1 MLWKVKGQTVEPFQN
16 TKFSEQQL
24 QERDLETWIEGNP
37 DILGEPLMFIGRQVT
52 VPRINDKLDLLA
64 LDPTGDTVI
73 VEIKRGKLN
82 DPVDIQAIRY
92 ASYISR
98 WPKRRLEELAESY
111 LSQHGGEDNGATFE
125 EAFAEFAAD
134 TDTEGVPSLNGR
146 QRIIIVGQKIS
157 MRLGSVALWLREQGI
172 DIKIIEITPFKD
184 PSSDNLILSPQV
196 IIPPMTTE
204 EFEIGPVGPTDPWIV
219 DGEKWHLE
227 KRCKPKG
234 RELLLAFIEQL
245 RQRFTDATGPVWNQ
259 KQYVSFRLG
268 SAIWLYLHT
277 QATQF
282 HLHIP
287 VPPGTWD
294 AEELAARLGIIASSK
309 EDSLAE
315 KFAAPTGV
323 RIRKRKNR
331 EAMLFFIKD
340 DGLFTNDEFWNAIS
354 ETHDSFLKGG
364 SSV

>member
-1 MLWKVKGQTVEPFQN
+1 MLWKVKGQTVEPIQN

-24 QERDLETWIEGNP
+24 QERDLETWIESNP
-37 DILGEPLMFIGRQVT
+37 DILGEPLMFIGRQVV
-52 VPRINDKLDLLA
+52 VPGVNDRLDLLA

-73 VEIKRGKLN
+73 IEIKRGKLN

-98 WPKRRLEELAESY
+98 WPKRKLEELADAY

-125 EAFAEFAAD
+125 EAFAEFASD
-134 TDTEGVPSLNGR
+134 IDTEGVSSLNGR
-146 QRIIIVGQKIS
+146 QRIIIVGQKIRT
-157 MRLGSVALWLREQGI
+157 RLGSVALWLREQGI

-184 PSSDNLILSPQV
+184 TSSDSLILSPQV
-196 IIPPMTTE
+196 IIPPPTTE
-204 EFEIGPVGPTDPWIV
+204 EFEIGKKDSATDPWIV

-268 SAIWLYLHT
+268 SAIWLYLNT

-282 HLHIP
+282 RLHIP
-287 VPPGTWD
+287 VPPDRWD
-294 AEELAARLGIIASSK
+294 AEELAARLGIVTSSK
-309 EDSLAE
+309 DDSLAE
-315 KFAAPTGV
+315 KLSAPTGV

-331 EAMLFFIKD
+331 KAILFFIKD
-340 DGLFTNDEFWNAIS
+340 DGLFAEDEFWKALS
-354 ETHDSFLKGG
+354 ETHDDFLKGW
-364 SSV
+364 

>member
-1 MLWKVKGQTVEPFQN
+1 MLWKVKGQTVEPIQN

-24 QERDLETWIEGNP
+24 LERDMETWIESKP
-37 DILGEPLMFIGRQVT
+37 EILGEPLMFIGRQVT
-52 VPRINDKLDLLA
+52 VPGINDKLDLLA

-73 VEIKRGKLN
+73 IEIKRGKLN
-82 DPVDIQAIRY
+82 DPVDMQAIRY
-92 ASYISR
+92 ASYVSR
-98 WPKRRLEELAESY
+98 WPKRKLEELAESY

-125 EAFAEFAAD
+125 EAFTEFASD
-134 TDTEGVPSLNGR
+134 IDTEGVPSLNGR

-196 IIPPMTTE
+196 IIPPPTTE
-204 EFEIGPVGPTDPWIV
+204 VGPGPVGPTDPWIM

-245 RQRFTDATGPVWNQ
+245 TQRFTDATGPVWNQ

-268 SAIWLYLHT
+268 SPIWLYLHT

-282 HLHIP
+282 RLQIP
-287 VPPGTWD
+287 VPPDRWD
-294 AEELAARLGIIASSK
+294 AVELAARLEITASSK
-309 EDSLAE
+309 EDSLAD
-315 KFAAPTGV
+315 KFAAPTAV

-340 DGLFTNDEFWNAIS
+340 DGLFAKDEFWKVLS
-354 ETHDSFLKGG
+354 ETHDSFLKGW
-364 SSV
+364 